1 MKTKICCSLSVEGE
15 YAGNV
20 FIYQGSIVLNLTEF
34 GTQDVFRIDEVGFLD
49 NLEILKLDE
58 EFKNKLLLRIAKVVL
73 DYYYDDEL
81 DFDRNA
87 LINNFKEFIK
97 QQ

>member
-15 YAGNV
+15 YSGNV

-49 NLEILKLDE
+49 NLEVLKLDE

-87 LINNFKEFIK
+87 LISNLKEFIK